1 MTPNP
6 YQRLNL
12 SDIDEPELP
21 IREHI
26 DAARLRE
33 LADSIAQHGV
43 IQPISVRHSGSRYQI
58 IAGHRRYLASLLAK
72 QTHIPA
78 IVTDTTPD
86 TAIVYSLH
94 ENIFRSDPT
103 DLEYANTFAQLITKE
118 RFTVSQIATALGR
131 AEDFIRARL
140 RILAWPDILIAH
152 LKQGTISLS
161 AATELS
167 RVTDLDEL
175 TRLLDYGAHNG
186 ITARTAASWTQT
198 WEATR
203 QPIDPANPSHSL
215 QTATPPTQQM
225 MYPCFFCQ
233 SPIQIY
239 QLTVLRSCSR
249 CLITMQQSG
258 ALTDPPPTQ

>member
-6 YQRLNL
+6 YQLL
-12 SDIDEPELP
+12 ALDEIDEPDLP
-21 IREHI
+21 IRENI
-26 DAARLRE
+26 DPSRLRE

-43 IQPISVRHSGSRYQI
+43 IQPISVRRHAERYQI
-58 IAGHRRYLASLLAK
+58 IAGHRRYLASRLAK
-72 QTHIPA
+72 RDTIPA
-78 IVTDTTPD
+78 IVSETTLD
-86 TAIVYSLH
+86 TAVVQSLH
-94 ENIFRSDPT
+94 ENLFRSDPT
-103 DLEYANTFAQLITKE
+103 DLEYANTFAQLLTHD
-118 RFTVSQIATALGR
+118 RFTVAQIATSLGR
-131 AEDFIRARL
+131 GEDFVRARL
-140 RILAWPDILIAH
+140 RILAWPEILIAH

-167 RVTDLDEL
+167 RVTDTHEL
-175 TRLLDYGAHNG
+175 GRLLDYGAHNG

-203 QPIDPANPSHSL
+203 QPVDPANPLHN
-215 QTATPPTQQM
+215 QETPTSAPRQM

-258 ALTDPPPTQ
+258 ALTDPQTP